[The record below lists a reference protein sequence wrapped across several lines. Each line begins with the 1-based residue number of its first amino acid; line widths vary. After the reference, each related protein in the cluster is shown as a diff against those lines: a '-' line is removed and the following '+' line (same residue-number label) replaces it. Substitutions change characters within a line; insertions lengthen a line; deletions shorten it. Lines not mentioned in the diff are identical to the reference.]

1 MLIDVLKEWL
11 GNRCRGRDYRTHDS
25 VTQHEDGQV
34 FLRCLDC
41 GRRSPGWRVDVKV
54 QRSASAWPRPQGLIP
69 MAYVGE
75 YITNGEPW
83 DALAPKDGDTPVRMD
98 SPDAARL
105 TVLDAALL
113 YELWERNRHL
123 RQ

>member
-1 MLIDVLKEWL
+1 MLIDVLKEWW
-11 GNRCRGRDYRTHDS
+11 GNRCPRRNYQAHD
-25 VTQHEDGQV
+25 TQARAEGGQV

-41 GRRSPGWRVDVKV
+41 GRRSPGWDVGVKV
-54 QRSASAWPRPQGLIP
+54 QRSASAWPRPQGVVP
-69 MAYVGE
+69 AVYVGE
-75 YITNGEPW
+75 CVIGGEPW
-83 DALAPKDGDTPVRMD
+83 DVLAPEDGDAPVRLD

-123 RQ
+123 LQ